1 MSLKTSMKPK
11 KTRRSS
17 MAATPKK
24 KPEKSVEK
32 SAEKSGKLEINTAT
46 EFDLN
51 QTKVAPFVD
60 ALLKLHSEKRPE
72 TNKENDKKSQLFGA
86 EETPIK
92 LQISGIKIPR
102 EDRKHFIKV

>member
-1 MSLKTSMKPK
+1 MKPK

-24 KPEKSVEK
+24 KPEKSPKKSVEK
-32 SAEKSGKLEINTAT
+32 SDENSGKLEINTAT

>member
-1 MSLKTSMKPK
+1 MYKIQPLKASF
-11 KTRRSS
+11 
-17 MAATPKK
+17 
-24 KPEKSVEK
+24 
-32 SAEKSGKLEINTAT
+32 
-46 EFDLN
+46 EFQIHRFD
-51 QTKVAPFVD
+51 
-60 ALLKLHSEKRPE
+60 LKLHSEKRPE